1 MKAYEKLPTFVEIDG
16 VRYAFDA
23 SFKVILLCFDIA
35 QDSDMEE
42 IEKLLTIYD
51 CLFKK
56 SAKFK
61 CRKKDAFFR
70 INLVNEAF
78 KLLIEKS
85 SKKDNRKLIDFE
97 DDFKYIYA
105 GFMQCYGIDLFS
117 CNLHWWKF
125 ISLFNGMSNDTRIMQ
140 IIDIRQR
147 PIPKP
152 TKYNAEE
159 RAQLI
164 KLKAEFAVKMTQEER
179 EQQFMQSM
187 NSLFDKLVQ
196 MAEKR

>member
-1 MKAYEKLPTFVEIDG
+1 MKAYEQLPTAVEIDG
-16 VRYAFDA
+16 IQYPFDA
-23 SFKVILLCFDIA
+23 SFKVMLLCFDIS
-35 QDSDMEE
+35 QSEE
-42 IEKLLTIYD
+42 MDEGEKMIAIYD
-51 CLFKK
+51 CLFTKK
-56 SAKFK
+56 AKFRA
-61 CRKKDAFFR
+61 RKKDALFKVY
-70 INLVNEAF
+70 LVNKAF

-85 SKKDNRKLIDFE
+85 SKADNKKVLDFE
-97 DDFKYIYA
+97 GDFKYIYA

-117 CNLHWWKF
+117 SNLHWWQF
-125 ISLFNGMSNDTRIMQ
+125 ISLLNGMSGNTRLMQ

-147 PIPKP
+147 PIPEP

-179 EQQFMQSM
+179 EQQFQQSL
-187 NSLFDKLVQ
+187 NSLFDKLVG